1 MLMHYKIIGY
11 KRYVCIDGLNE
22 NVKNM
27 ASSDR
32 LEYNYSNG
40 VKVQCAE
47 DKMIILQI

>member
-11 KRYVCIDGLNE
+11 RRYVCIDGLNE

-32 LEYNYSNG
+32 LEYIVMVSKCS
-40 VKVQCAE
+40 VLKI
-47 DKMIILQI
+47 K